1 MDEATDSILPEGN
14 TLTQDDYET
23 LAAFRF
29 ELRRFL
35 EFSKSAAKALG
46 LTPHQ
51 HQALLAIRAA
61 RGRALTV
68 GMLAEQLFVQP
79 HSASEL
85 TERLV
90 ALGLLLREPS
100 GEDRRRVELRLS
112 AAAEDLLAR
121 MSAVHRGEVL
131 RMRPALTQILEKLG

>member
-1 MDEATDSILPEGN
+1 
-14 TLTQDDYET
+14 
-23 LAAFRF
+23 
-29 ELRRFL
+29 
-35 EFSKSAAKALG
+35 
-46 LTPHQ
+46 
-51 HQALLAIRAA
+51 
-61 RGRALTV
+61 
-68 GMLAEQLFVQP
+68 MLAEQLFVQP